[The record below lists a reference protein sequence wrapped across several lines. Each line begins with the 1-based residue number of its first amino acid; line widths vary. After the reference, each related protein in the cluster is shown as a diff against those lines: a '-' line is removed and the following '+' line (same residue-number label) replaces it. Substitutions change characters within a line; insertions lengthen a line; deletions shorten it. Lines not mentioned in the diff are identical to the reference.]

1 MKMYSDK
8 FYEQFSDYIEGNMAP
23 QQRQEFETLLMQNPE
38 AQRIVERIQVLRDQ
52 LRQLPAVTVSV
63 DFEQRLHQRIQQDN
77 SRRVLSLPFTPAMN
91 WKTAISAAAVVLIA
105 TVSSL
110 MMVDSEPVTIQ
121 LKAPQESTVSP
132 LMSPKKNNYVS
143 PTVQPSP
150 ESNVAKAPTDS
161 ADLKKKQQM
170 RNQIQLAGE
179 KVDRN

>member
-8 FYEQFSDYIEGNMAP
+8 FYEPFSDYVEGSMTP
-23 QQRQEFETLLMQNPE
+23 QQRLEFEAMLSQNPE
-38 AQRIVERIQVLRDQ
+38 AQRIVERLQVLRDQ

-63 DFEQRLHQRIQQDN
+63 DFEQRLHQRIQQE
-77 SRRVLSLPFTPAMN
+77 SRQRVRSLPFAPVMN
-91 WKTAISAAAVVLIA
+91 WKTAVSAAAVVVIA

-110 MMVDSEPVTIQ
+110 MMVDSEPATIQ
-121 LKAPQESTVSP
+121 LKAPQESTISP
-132 LMSPKKNNYVS
+132 LMSPKKNNQLT